1 MNLQIRA
8 YVSQMPPTIKMKNK
22 HAQYFTT
29 HEVLQQ
35 TVFDFVRNRGE
46 TLLEPS
52 FGAGHL
58 LCKFL
63 ELDPHYP
70 MQLFEIDESIPPII
84 HISPEHQQITYC
96 DFMSVSP
103 PQPPPRTI
111 VGNPPYMKCKGS
123 RNLYID
129 FVEKCFHL
137 LDPNCGEM
145 VFIIPSEFFKQT
157 RAAGLITDMWEA
169 GAFTDFLF
177 PNDETMF
184 DNASV
189 DVVVFRYVKGVNQQD
204 LVAVNGGHKRISF
217 SNGIITLN
225 TDEDDIPRKTIGE
238 TCDVFVGIVSGRD
251 EVYRNETHGN
261 VEVLTDKDTIHKFVL
276 IDKFPSDSR
285 ERDEYLESHKSK
297 LMDRRIRK
305 FNEKNWFEWGAL
317 RNIDKMRNM
326 CGRECVYVRTVTR
339 KDIVAFKGRVQYFG
353 GSLICIVPTEATE
366 IDAIVKTLN
375 SPEYREN
382 YTYSGRFKIGQK
394 QVSISKYRDTCLT
407 LKCI

>member
-1 MNLQIRA
+1 
-8 YVSQMPPTIKMKNK
+8 MPPTIKLKNK

-63 ELDPHYP
+63 ELDPQYP

-84 HISPEHQQITYC
+84 RISPEHQQITYC
-96 DFMSVSP
+96 DFMDVDTIVP
-103 PQPPPRTI
+103 CIRTI
-111 VGNPPYMKCKGS
+111 VANPPYMKLKGS

-137 LDPNCGEM
+137 LDPNSGEM

-157 RAAGLITDMWEA
+157 RAAGLITNMWES

-177 PNDETMF
+177 PNDETLF

-189 DVVVFRYVKGVNQQD
+189 DVVVFRYVKGVNQPD
-204 LVAVNGGHKRISF
+204 LVSVNGEHKRVSF
-217 SNGIITLN
+217 SNGVITLN
-225 TDEDDIPRKTIGE
+225 NDDDDDNVLGKAIGE

-251 EVYRNETHGN
+251 EVYRSELHGN

-276 IDKFPSDSR
+276 IDKFPSGIR
-285 ERDEYLESHKSK
+285 ERDEYLESHKSE

-305 FNEKNWFEWGAL
+305 FSEKNWFEWGAL

-339 KDIVAFKGRVQYFG
+339 KDVVAFRGRVQYFG
-353 GSLICIVPTEATE
+353 GSLICIVPKEETE

-375 SPEYREN
+375 STEYRKN

-394 QVSISKYRDTCLT
+394 QVSISKYRDVV
-407 LKCI
+407 